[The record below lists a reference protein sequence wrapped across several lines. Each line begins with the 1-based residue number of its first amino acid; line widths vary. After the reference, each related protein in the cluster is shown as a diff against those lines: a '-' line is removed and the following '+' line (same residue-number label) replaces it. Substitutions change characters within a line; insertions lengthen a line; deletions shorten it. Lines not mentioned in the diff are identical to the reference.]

1 MWNSI
6 CKSYRFLV
14 RFRSLLCLGHSL
26 LRFKP
31 FHCISGCRFRVV
43 LLEGELHLSLKS
55 SAASY
60 MFLPCLTCVYRH
72 ISSHHLYM
80 AFLSPVLRL
89 ICPEHHLPY
98 VCCVPLFSQ
107 PVTLGGCPCLGRSSV
122 GPSSPLSWHYM
133 YNYDENRPWVYHV
146 WTVGDNRR
154 DLLVLCEI
162 PINLT
167 H

>member
-55 SAASY
+55 SAASS

-98 VCCVPLFSQ
+98 VCCVPLFPSLSLWVDVHVLVGLQ
-107 PVTLGGCPCLGRSSV
+107 LVHPLLSRDITCIIMTKIDPGSIMFGQLETIGGIC
-122 GPSSPLSWHYM
+122 
-133 YNYDENRPWVYHV
+133 
-146 WTVGDNRR
+146 
-154 DLLVLCEI
+154 
-162 PINLT
+162 
-167 H
+167 